1 MTEKLRARDI
11 MSSGVQ
17 CVGAHQS
24 LFDAAKMMRD
34 LNVGCLP
41 ICGDNNKLTGLITDR
56 DIVINCCAEGVDPA
70 TVQAGSMNAKVHWID
85 ADADAAEVLTTM
97 EENQIRRLPVIDVKS
112 GHRLVGMITEA
123 NLAKNLSDDQI
134 AEFVSRVYATAPMS
148 DRSDA

>member
-56 DIVINCCAEGVDPA
+56 DIVVNCCAEGVDPA
-70 TVQAGSMNAKVHWID
+70 TVQAGSMNSKVHWID

-134 AEFVSRVYATAPMS
+134 AEFVSRVYATAPMP